1 MEIVVYKAEQ
11 EAGLESQIR
20 ANASV
25 AWQSDVQ
32 LCEAFDLGGAKASL
46 LPEHAVAENKNQID
60 LHYLRTVMVSSAWN
74 LNDDVFTPEE
84 MWLARATP
92 EDKPF
97 NYMHEQSDIIGH
109 ITNAVA
115 VDESMR
121 PIPEDT
127 PSDKLP
133 EHYHIVTNAVLYK
146 FWEKPELQERMNRL
160 IAEIADNR
168 WFVSMEALFYGFDYA
183 LKTAKGWQIIERN
196 DKTAFLTKHLRVYGG
211 KGEFEGKKLGRVLRR
226 IVFSGKG
233 LVSKPANP
241 ESVIL
246 EASKASGYELPREET
261 HTMSAEIE
269 TVQAEAIEAKAKA
282 EKLEAELAA
291 ANEKLA
297 QVEAEKRLARLTAS
311 VAEKLEADAVHALAI
326 ATALSGLTDEAFEA
340 AVASANEYMA
350 AKLAAYKGQA
360 DKAKAAEDLT
370 ATVEALK
377 AQVEELKK
385 IAAEITPAPKGL
397 GEANPPKPAPVMSI
411 PMDKGSVPPEA
422 APVVATVLEN
432 VIPSEEPALAGTVAN
447 QSVNKVAAQIA
458 AFFGAD
464 DAETKIEAE

>member
-74 LNDDVFTPEE
+74 LNDDIFTPEE

-196 DKTAFLTKHLRVYGG
+196 DKTAFLTKHLRAYGG

-269 TVQAEAIEAKAKA
+269 TIQAEAAEAKAKS
-282 EKLEAELAA
+282 EKHRPVRPDRRGLRGSGRQRQRIHGRQAGRLQGPGRQGQGSRRPDRHRRGPQGPGGGTEEDRRRNHARPQGSRRSQP
-291 ANEKLA
+291 A
-297 QVEAEKRLARLTAS
+297 QARAC
-311 VAEKLEADAVHALAI
+311 DVHP
-326 ATALSGLTDEAFEA
+326 D
-340 AVASANEYMA
+340 
-350 AKLAAYKGQA
+350 GQ
-360 DKAKAAEDLT
+360 
-370 ATVEALK
+370 
-377 AQVEELKK
+377 
-385 IAAEITPAPKGL
+385 GC
-397 GEANPPKPAPVMSI
+397 GPP
-411 PMDKGSVPPEA
+411 GSRPRGGDR
-422 APVVATVLEN
+422 
-432 VIPSEEPALAGTVAN
+432 S
-447 QSVNKVAAQIA
+447 
-458 AFFGAD
+458 
-464 DAETKIEAE
+464 

>member
-74 LNDDVFTPEE
+74 LNDDIFTPEE

-168 WFVSMEALFYGFDYA
+168 WFVSMEAL
-183 LKTAKGWQIIERN
+183 
-196 DKTAFLTKHLRVYGG
+196 
-211 KGEFEGKKLGRVLRR
+211 
-226 IVFSGKG
+226 GKG

-269 TVQAEAIEAKAKA
+269 TIQAEAAEAKAKS

-311 VAEKLEADAVHALAI
+311 VADKLEADAAQALAI

-411 PMDKGSVPPEA
+411 PMDKGAVPPEA

-432 VIPSEEPALAGTVAN
+432 VIPSDEPALAGTVAN

>member
-11 EAGLESQIR
+11 EAGLEAQIK

-32 LCEAFDLGGAKASL
+32 LCEAFELGNAKSHL
-46 LPEHAVAENKNQID
+46 LPGHTKAENKGQLD
-60 LHYLRTVMVSSAWN
+60 LHYLRTIMVSSAWN

-84 MWLARATP
+84 MWVARATP

-97 NYMHEQSDIIGH
+97 NYMHEQHDIIGH
-109 ITNAVA
+109 ITKAVA
-115 VDESMR
+115 VDENMQ
-121 PIPEDT
+121 PIPDDT
-127 PSDKLP
+127 PVEKLP
-133 EHYHIVTNAVLYK
+133 AHFHIATNAVLYK
-146 FWEKPELQERMNRL
+146 FWENPELQERMNKL
-160 IAEIADNR
+160 IAEIADNK

-183 LKTAKGWQIIERN
+183 IKTAKGWQIIERN

-211 KGEFEGKKLGRVLRR
+211 KGEYEGKKLGRVLRR

-269 TVQAEAIEAKAKA
+269 TVQAEAAEAKAKA

-311 VAEKLEADAVHALAI
+311 VAEKLEADAVHAQAI
-326 ATALSGLTDEAFEA
+326 ANALSGLTDEAFEA

-360 DKAKAAEDLT
+360 EKVKASEDLT
-370 ATVEALK
+370 ATIESLK

-397 GEANPPKPAPVMSI
+397 GEANPHKPAPVMSI
-411 PMDKGSVPPEA
+411 PMDKGAIPPEA
-422 APVVATVLEN
+422 APVVAGVLDK
-432 VIPSEEPALAGTVAN
+432 VIPSEEPALADPAASPV
-447 QSVNKVAAQIA
+447 VNKVAAQIA
-458 AFFGAD
+458 AFFSAD
-464 DAETKIEAE
+464 EAESPEAE

>member
-1 MEIVVYKAEQ
+1 MEIAVYKAEQ
-11 EAGLESQIR
+11 EAGLEAQIK
-20 ANASV
+20 ANASI

-32 LCEAFDLGGAKASL
+32 LCEAFDLGNTKAHL
-46 LPEHAVAENKNQID
+46 LPGHAVAENKGQID
-60 LHYLRTVMVSSAWN
+60 LHYLRTIMVTAAWN
-74 LNDDVFTPEE
+74 LNDDIFTPEE
-84 MWLARATP
+84 MWVARATP

-97 NYMHEQSDIIGH
+97 NYMHEQHDIIGH
-109 ITNAVA
+109 ITKAVA
-115 VDESMR
+115 VDDNMQ
-121 PIPEDT
+121 PIPEET

-146 FWEKPELQERMNRL
+146 FWEKPELQERMNKL
-160 IAEIADNR
+160 IAEIAENK

-196 DKTAFLTKHLRVYGG
+196 DKTAFLTKHLRAYGG
-211 KGEFEGKKLGRVLRR
+211 KGEFEGKKLGRVLRQ

-246 EASKASGYELPREET
+246 DAGKASGYELPREET

-269 TVQAEAIEAKAKA
+269 TVQAEAAEAKAKA
-282 EKLEAELAA
+282 EKLAAELAT

-311 VAEKLEADAVHALAI
+311 VAEKLEAEATHASAI
-326 ATALSGLTDEAFEA
+326 ATALSGLSDEAFEA
-340 AVASANEYMA
+340 AVASASEYLA
-350 AKLAAYKGQA
+350 AKLAAYKEAAG
-360 DKAKAAEDLT
+360 KAKASEDLT
-370 ATVEALK
+370 ATIEALK

-397 GEANPPKPAPVMSI
+397 QQANPPKPAPVATI
-411 PMDKGSVPPEA
+411 PMDKGSIPAEA
-422 APVVATVLEN
+422 APVVAGVLDK
-432 VIPSEEPALAGTVAN
+432 VIPSEEPALADPAVNQVA
-447 QSVNKVAAQIA
+447 NKVAAQIA
-458 AFFGAD
+458 AFFSAD
-464 DAETKIEAE
+464 EPENPEAE